1 MLFGI
6 TALKVLMMVAYGVPG
21 YIMVKTKLL
30 GEDAAKVFAKIL
42 LYISSPALC
51 IQTLNSVDCTPE
63 RLKSMGIF
71 FAAVMASQ
79 ILIISVYSLIFRKKV
94 KSDSGHKVLAVTG
107 ACGNVGFLGVPL
119 LKFLFPD
126 NPEIILYSAMFSI
139 TMNII
144 GWTLGLWLMTG
155 NRKYISLKSVFVNPS
170 TIAFA
175 VGFTLFVTKTK
186 LPDLLAE
193 YVGMLGTMSTF
204 VCMTVLGMRLATKKL
219 SNVFLN
225 TRVYI
230 GAISKLFVFP
240 IVTLAIFYL
249 LPVDQSVRE
258 AAFVLGCCPA
268 ATMIQSLAETH
279 KGDSETAANII
290 LSTSL
295 FCILTIP
302 IMWTAYNA
310 LFI

>member
-1 MLFGI
+1 
-6 TALKVLMMVAYGVPG
+6 
-21 YIMVKTKLL
+21 
-30 GEDAAKVFAKIL
+30 
-42 LYISSPALC
+42 
-51 IQTLNSVDCTPE
+51 
-63 RLKSMGIF
+63 
-71 FAAVMASQ
+71 
-79 ILIISVYSLIFRKKV
+79 
-94 KSDSGHKVLAVTG
+94 
-107 ACGNVGFLGVPL
+107 
-119 LKFLFPD
+119 
-126 NPEIILYSAMFSI
+126 MFSI

-144 GWTLGLWLMTG
+144 GWTIGLWFMTG
-155 NRKYISLKSVFVNPS
+155 NRKYISLKSIFVNPS

-175 VGFTLFVTKTK
+175 IGFTLFVTKTK
-186 LPDLLAE
+186 LPSLLAE

-230 GAISKLFVFP
+230 GALSKLFVFP
-240 IVTLAIFYL
+240 LVVLAIFYL
-249 LPVDQSVRE
+249 LPVDPSVRA

-279 KGDSETAANII
+279 EGDSETAANIV

>member
-1 MLFGI
+1 MFVI
-6 TALKVLMMVAYGVPG
+6 TALKVLMMIGYGLPG
-21 YIMVKTKLL
+21 YILVKTKLV
-30 GEDAAKVFAKIL
+30 GQDAAKVFAKLL
-42 LYISSPALC
+42 LYVCSPALS

-71 FAAVMASQ
+71 FAAVMVAQ
-79 ILIISVYSLIFRKKV
+79 IAVIFLYSLIFRSKMKTDTGYRV
-94 KSDSGHKVLAVTG
+94 CAVTG

-139 TMNII
+139 SMNII
-144 GWTLGLWLMTG
+144 GWTVGLLLMTG
-155 NRKYISLKSVFVNPS
+155 NRKYISLKSIFINPS
-170 TIAFA
+170 VIAFGA
-175 VGFTLFVTKTK
+175 GFALFALKIK

-219 SNVFLN
+219 SNVFSN
-225 TRVYI
+225 GKVYI

-240 IVTLAIFYL
+240 IVVWALFSL
-249 LPVDQSVRE
+249 LPVDQTVRT

-268 ATMIQSLAETH
+268 ATMIQSLAESFD
-279 KGDSETAANII
+279 GDSETAANTVLFTSII
-290 LSTSL
+290 
-295 FCILTIP
+295 CILTIP
-302 IMWTAYNA
+302 FMWTIYNT
-310 LFI
+310 FIL

>member
-1 MLFGI
+1 MFGI
-6 TALKVLMMVAYGVPG
+6 TALKVLMMIGYGLPG
-21 YIMVKTKLL
+21 YIMVKTKLA
-30 GEDAAKVFAKIL
+30 GQDSAKVFAKL
-42 LYISSPALC
+42 LLFVCSPALS
-51 IQTLNSVDCTPE
+51 IQTMNSVDCTPQ

-71 FAAVMASQ
+71 FVAVLFAQ
-79 ILIISVYSLIFRKKV
+79 VAIILLYSLIFRKKL
-94 KSDSGHKVLAVTG
+94 KSDKGHRVCAVTG

-119 LKFLFPD
+119 LKFLFPE

-155 NRKYISLKSVFVNPS
+155 NRKYISLKSVFLNPS

-175 VGFTLFVTKTK
+175 AGFTLFVTKIK

-193 YVGMLGTMSTF
+193 YVGLLGTMSTF

-219 SNVFLN
+219 SSIFLN
-225 TRVYI
+225 KKVYI
-230 GAISKLFVFP
+230 GAASKLFVFP
-240 IVTLAIFYL
+240 LAVLALFSL
-249 LPVDQSVRE
+249 LPVDQSVRT

-279 KGDSETAANII
+279 EGDSETAANIV

-295 FCILTIP
+295 LCIITIP
-302 IMWTAYNA
+302 LMWTLYNT
-310 LFI
+310 LII